1 MKNLIFILISFLTL
15 KSVYGQ
21 IKIDSNIVKSD
32 FGGSLVSLDLKL
44 NDVRKSVS
52 SSDDIGY
59 LCNEKNKKQ
68 FRPYFRFYISF
79 CNGDVFYNNRKY
91 KTKVAILDSVF
102 VSNDVLNIT
111 MISIKNKNKLLIKIS
126 NDKENNVQVLIIEK
140 YKNGKTKKYFSKN
153 CKIKKISYK
162 DHTIKK

>member
-1 MKNLIFILISFLTL
+1 
-15 KSVYGQ
+15 
-21 IKIDSNIVKSD
+21 
-32 FGGSLVSLDLKL
+32 
-44 NDVRKSVS
+44 
-52 SSDDIGY
+52 
-59 LCNEKNKKQ
+59 
-68 FRPYFRFYISF
+68 
-79 CNGDVFYNNRKY
+79 
-91 KTKVAILDSVF
+91 
-102 VSNDVLNIT
+102 